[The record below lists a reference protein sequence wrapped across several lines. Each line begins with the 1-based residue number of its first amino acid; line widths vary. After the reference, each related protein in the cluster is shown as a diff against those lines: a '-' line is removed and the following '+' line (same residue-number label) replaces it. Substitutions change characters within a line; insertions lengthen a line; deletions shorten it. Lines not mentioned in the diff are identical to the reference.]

1 MILTLFTCKYSI
13 LDTVATKTLLAILRA
28 HWPKGVF
35 TFHKAPKSFWPTII
49 SQYYCYPRGVSNAEG
64 DAVVRQHVGR
74 TMTQALYEERIRA
87 QERANRDG
95 TSLVEQCPTYFDM
108 RVWKTFC
115 SHWRNRSFKRKS
127 ITNKQNREKLQVVH
141 TTGAKPF
148 IKFLLDLLQECNELL
163 TTVDFWEGSHKIKG
177 TDEWASE
184 EARLIGERMRRIFES
199 KESTPDWNLDISIL
213 LEAQGPIKKNR
224 IIGLPRVR
232 ANSVIPY
239 VQQNQPT
246 QMTRSNN
253 SDNET
258 LAELV
263 RQSRVNSV
271 VSRGRKPKGLLKIR
285 SKSSNKNSGGGSG
298 SGSGGGGGGGGGSG
312 SGSGSGSGGAGPS
325 RSGPGIPNE
334 VLVELAERTLRAF
347 QSDPSFDVSRYPNPE
362 QLHLLAQEVIGG
374 SGSNLAPHVYEVMR
388 TEMVRLMVCIFEE
401 AFQHLK
407 KS

>member
-1 MILTLFTCKYSI
+1 
-13 LDTVATKTLLAILRA
+13 
-28 HWPKGVF
+28 
-35 TFHKAPKSFWPTII
+35 
-49 SQYYCYPRGVSNAEG
+49 
-64 DAVVRQHVGR
+64 
-74 TMTQALYEERIRA
+74 
-87 QERANRDG
+87 
-95 TSLVEQCPTYFDM
+95 
-108 RVWKTFC
+108 
-115 SHWRNRSFKRKS
+115 
-127 ITNKQNREKLQVVH
+127 
-141 TTGAKPF
+141 
-148 IKFLLDLLQECNELL
+148 
-163 TTVDFWEGSHKIKG
+163 
-177 TDEWASE
+177 
-184 EARLIGERMRRIFES
+184 MRRIFES

-298 SGSGGGGGGGGGSG
+298 SGSGGGGGGG